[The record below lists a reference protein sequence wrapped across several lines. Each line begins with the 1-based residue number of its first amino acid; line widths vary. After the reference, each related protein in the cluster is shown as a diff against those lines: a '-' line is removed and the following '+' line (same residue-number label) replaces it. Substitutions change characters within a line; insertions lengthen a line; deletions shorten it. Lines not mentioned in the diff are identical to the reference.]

1 MAHLHR
7 NARICAVLVA
17 ALTLLPAEA
26 QQQQSANGESN
37 PATIFFTVLDKDKH
51 FVKTL
56 RKEDIRVVEDGA
68 PQEITAF
75 EQQTDQPL
83 SLAILIDASLSQE
96 RTLQGQKLAARA
108 FVDRILRPGRDQA
121 ALITFTGQATLEQP
135 LTSDMG
141 LLRQAIARV
150 EFEPPLDYLELGQ
163 VTTKPSGPS
172 PGQSVQGST
181 AIWDAVWLAADEILS
196 QASEKTRRAIILLTD
211 GNDTSS
217 HKKIDEAV
225 ERALKTGAMIYS
237 IGIGDKYYGE
247 IGKGALRKVSERTGG
262 RVFFPE
268 KVKDL
273 VEVFAEI
280 EQSLNSQYLVS
291 YLPAN
296 RKRDDKFHKVRIE
309 IINPELRKQELHLW
323 HQQGY
328 YAKKG

>member
-7 NARICAVLVA
+7 NARICAALVA
-17 ALTLLPAEA
+17 ALTLLPAQA

-56 RKEDIRVVEDGA
+56 RKEDIRVVEDGV

-108 FVDRILRPGRDQA
+108 FVDRILHPGRDQA
-121 ALITFTGQATLEQP
+121 ALITFTGQATLEQN

-141 LLRQAIARV
+141 LLRRAIARV
-150 EFEPPLDYLELGQ
+150 EFEPPDFLGLGQ
-163 VTTKPSGPS
+163 VTTKPSGS
-172 PGQSVQGST
+172 GKSVQGST
-181 AIWDAVWLAADEILS
+181 AIWDAIWLAADEILS
-196 QASEKTRRAIILLTD
+196 QTSEKTRRVIVLLTD

-217 HKKIDEAV
+217 QKKMDEAI
-225 ERALKTGAMIYS
+225 ERALKTGAVIYS

-247 IGKGALRKVSERTGG
+247 IGKGALRKLSERTGG

-309 IINPELRKQELHLW
+309 IINPELRKQELHLS